1 MNTSPEPAVELL
13 VHGVGGTT
21 PQKMLEDPRTTRVT
35 GDNTASLHRRTDDA
49 ADRPW
54 SDTTPSRE
62 AYSWSNLTSGNGARA
77 LWLLL
82 LPFMVVNL
90 AHWMRP
96 DVRGTRRTQRLY
108 DLLVRLIA
116 LSLTVLLVA
125 GACSAA
131 LDLLAWQCGASAA
144 CTAHTSWLG
153 FWGPDGGWWAQPGRR
168 LALAATVPLALV
180 ALLWWLSH
188 RTWSAYE
195 SASPP
200 VRALPDGPD
209 RPLLSL
215 PGFWYGRTLVS
226 RLRAA
231 HTAAGLLTVTAVLL
245 TATGT
250 FDRTVGWWL
259 LAALTAAGWI
269 AVAAMEQGHGRSE
282 EEPDESETPVL
293 VGRLPWAALALL
305 AVTLVH
311 TGWSR
316 PHWEAEGALPAG
328 DGFYPVLAIVQGA
341 LVLGLA
347 LTAFWLHRNAP
358 RMDRG
363 ALLGLGG
370 ASVAMIA
377 CALAGMLTGAVV
389 QWLGAWLEPGSAST
403 GAPGAVIA
411 GPPVQLSWQ
420 SSTIPALLVVLLV
433 LGAAALRSVLRR
445 RAALEP
451 GVRGRYPD
459 ESCAPDRERSRAIA
473 SAIARAG
480 ATDSAPKLIGWL
492 TAASVVLGLAV
503 VAGALTG
510 KPPAVVAADAPG
522 PVAAFAEFSQTLGAW
537 LAGILVLAL
546 LAVGRRAY
554 KDAGA
559 RRTVGILWDVGTF
572 WPRAAHPF
580 APPCYA
586 ERAVPDL
593 SWRMGTW
600 VDATGGR
607 VIISGHSQGSVLAAA
622 AVWQLDPATRSRV
635 ALLTYGSPLERLYSR
650 WFPAYFGARRLA
662 ALEEEMPCWSNLW
675 RETDPI
681 GGPVGRPSVDVGPL
695 PDPLHYGRNL
705 RRPLPEPILG
715 HGDYAADP
723 AFAET
728 RAALFHRLAGGRPE
742 PAVPRQPA
750 AREGA
755 DAGEPEPER
764 PGP

>member
-1 MNTSPEPAVELL
+1 MSTSPEPGVELL

-21 PQKMLEDPRTTRVT
+21 PQKMLEDPRTTRIT
-35 GDNTASLHRRTDDA
+35 GDNTASVHRRTDDA

-54 SDTTPSRE
+54 DDGTPLRE

-108 DLLVRLIA
+108 DLLVRLLA

-144 CTAHTSWLG
+144 CTADVSWLA

-168 LALAATVPLALV
+168 LALATVLPLALT

-200 VRALPDGPD
+200 VRTLADGPE

-231 HTAAGLLTVTAVLL
+231 HTAVGLLTITAVLL

-250 FDRTVGWWL
+250 FERTVWWW
-259 LAALTAAGWI
+259 ALTVLTASGWV
-269 AVAAMEQGHGRSE
+269 AVAAMEAGHGRSE
-282 EEPDESETPVL
+282 EEPDESGAPAV
-293 VGRLPWAALALL
+293 VSALPWASLALL

-316 PHWEAEGALPAG
+316 PQWTAEGALPAG
-328 DGFYPVLAIVQGA
+328 DAFYPVLAIVQGV

-347 LTAFWLHRNAP
+347 LTAFHLHRHAP
-358 RMDRG
+358 STDRG
-363 ALLGLGG
+363 ALLGIGG

-377 CALAGMLTGAVV
+377 CALGGMLTGAVV
-389 QWLGAWLEPGSAST
+389 QWLGAWLEPESAAT
-403 GAPGAVIA
+403 GGPEAVIA

-420 SSTIPALLVVLLV
+420 SSAIPALLVVLVVLLV
-433 LGAAALRSVLRR
+433 VALRTVARR

-451 GVRGRYPD
+451 GIVHRYARENCPPD
-459 ESCAPDRERSRAIA
+459 QDRSRAIA
-473 SAIARAG
+473 SAVARARL
-480 ATDSAPKLIGWL
+480 TDAAPKLIGVL
-492 TAASVVLGLAV
+492 TAASVVLGIAV
-503 VAGALTG
+503 VAGTLTG
-510 KPPAVVAADAPG
+510 EPPAVAAADAPA
-522 PVAAFAEFSQTLGAW
+522 PVRGFAEFSQTLGSW
-537 LAGILVLAL
+537 LAGFMVVAL

-554 KDAGA
+554 RDAAA
-559 RRTVGILWDVGTF
+559 RRTIGILWDVGTF

-600 VDATGGR
+600 IDSTGGR

-650 WFPAYFGARRLA
+650 WFPAYFGARRLD
-662 ALEEEMPCWSNLW
+662 ALRAELPCWSNLW

-681 GGPVGRPSVDVGPL
+681 GGPVGQEPVDVGPL
-695 PDPLHYGRNL
+695 PDPLYYGRNL

-715 HGDYAADP
+715 HADYAADP
-723 AFAET
+723 AFG
-728 RAALFHRLAGGRPE
+728 RARADLFERLAGGGAGVALPHQ
-742 PAVPRQPA
+742 QPG
-750 AREGA
+750 EGA
-755 DAGEPEPER
+755 AEKAL
-764 PGP
+764 